1 MRQTRRQA
9 PGAPL
14 AEPTDLLA
22 LAATASLIR
31 PLPALPGPGL
41 AVAPPLFAGL
51 PRAAI
56 TVLAC
61 VLGLAV
67 AGVTLPASDPC
78 GPHAAS
84 AR

>member
-1 MRQTRRQA
+1 MRQPKWLA

-22 LAATASLIR
+22 LAATASLIA
-31 PLPALPGPGL
+31 PLPALPGSSL
-41 AVAPPLFAGL
+41 AVAPPLSGL

-67 AGVTLPASDPC
+67 AGVTLPASDPF